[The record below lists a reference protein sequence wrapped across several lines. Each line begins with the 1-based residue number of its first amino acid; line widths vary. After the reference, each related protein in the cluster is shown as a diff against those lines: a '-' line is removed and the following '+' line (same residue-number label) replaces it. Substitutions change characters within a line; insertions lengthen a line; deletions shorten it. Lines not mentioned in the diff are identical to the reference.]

1 MGIFKF
7 LMLIGVDK
15 SFSPGGGSDDAT
27 FVGVEIRSQYVLGQ
41 LALSFSDVV
50 VHSFPLWLRLNYY
63 TQKIGGIG
71 SIGFHIK

>member
-27 FVGVEIRSQYVLGQ
+27 FVGVEIRSQYIYIRTVN
-41 LALSFSDVV
+41 
-50 VHSFPLWLRLNYY
+50 P
-63 TQKIGGIG
+63 
-71 SIGFHIK
+71 